1 MNKKLFAVVCIALL
15 VLSFAAAR
23 VVNFQLGPSFSFFKG
38 DAPIL
43 EDPYDTTPYKG
54 TAFGIDTSFNLTF
67 GPRAEVYFQENVNF
81 STKGAYYDNPEIQE
95 IWNTATLN
103 YKAHAGFEFA
113 VLAEPVK
120 LSVGGG
126 VAFELIST
134 VYQFKEDTDVNLI
147 VLDMNIGIGGTVKAE
162 FPLANHWSVYVRSNI
177 DYFPFAG
184 FSMTVSGSEKDPYTV
199 AGRVNN
205 FSIDA
210 AAGIVLYF

>member
-38 DAPIL
+38 DAPVY
-43 EDPYDTTPYKG
+43 EDPYTLNPYKG

-81 STKGAYYDNPEIQE
+81 STKDVFADNPKIDET
-95 IWNTATLN
+95 WNTATLN

-126 VAFELIST
+126 VAFELVST
-134 VYQFKEDTDVNLI
+134 VYQLKADTDVNLI
-147 VLDMNIGIGGTVKAE
+147 FLVMNIGVGGTIKAE

-184 FSMTVSGSEKDPYTV
+184 FSMTANGSEEKPYSV